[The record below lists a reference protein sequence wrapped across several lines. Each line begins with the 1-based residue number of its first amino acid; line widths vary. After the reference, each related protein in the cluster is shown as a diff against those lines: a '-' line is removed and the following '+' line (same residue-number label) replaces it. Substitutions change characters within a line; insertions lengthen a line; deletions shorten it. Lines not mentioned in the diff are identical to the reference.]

1 MSIDFSAKRLSYEQG
16 ELDEQGLPTT
26 PYPLIQ
32 NWVNEALEKY
42 QGEAYAFFLATCGD
56 DNLPSVR
63 TLLMR
68 EIVSLDDDNVGLIF
82 YSNYDS
88 QKGQDLDNNPNA
100 EALFFWASL
109 ERQVRLAG
117 KVSKISREQSA
128 QYFHS
133 RPKDSQLAA
142 WVSTPQSGV
151 VTSRDVMNERF
162 ENLANQY
169 QDSEIPLPDFWGG
182 YQLTVEKIEFW
193 QGRANRMHDRIVYQK
208 NGDNWQILR
217 YLP

>member
-109 ERQVRLAG
+109 ERQVRLTG

-151 VTSRDVMNERF
+151 VASRDVMNERF

>member
-68 EIVSLDDDNVGLIF
+68 EIVSLDDDNIGLIF

-109 ERQVRLAG
+109 ERQVRLTG

-151 VTSRDVMNERF
+151 VASRDVMNERF